1 MESAKLE
8 YFNGIPF
15 VAFCELMIIFVNL
28 RNEILGIYLIFLKIT
43 RQDDLGLSLI

>member
-28 RNEILGIYLIFLKIT
+28 RNEILGIYLLFLKVT